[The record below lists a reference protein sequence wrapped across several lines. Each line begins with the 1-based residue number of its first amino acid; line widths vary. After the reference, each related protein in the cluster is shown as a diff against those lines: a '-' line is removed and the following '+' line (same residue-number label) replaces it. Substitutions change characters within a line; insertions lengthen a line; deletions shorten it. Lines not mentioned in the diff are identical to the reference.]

1 MQFRCMSPLK
11 GDMCLNCL
19 YLLLVICGRVK
30 QRVRHCWF
38 SVSVACISVATRI
51 DVFVFR
57 PVRASFV
64 LGLICILP
72 LDLMNFARVD
82 P

>member
-1 MQFRCMSPLK
+1 MATLYVQDDDTAVAKTSPNPRKNVL
-11 GDMCLNCL
+11 
-19 YLLLVICGRVK
+19 
-30 QRVRHCWF
+30 HCWF

-57 PVRASFV
+57 PVLAPFA
-64 LGLICILP
+64 LDLIFILP
-72 LDLMNFARVD
+72 LDLMHFTRVD

>member
-1 MQFRCMSPLK
+1 M
-11 GDMCLNCL
+11 
-19 YLLLVICGRVK
+19 K

-51 DVFVFR
+51 DVFAFR
-57 PVRASFV
+57 PVLVFFV
-64 LGLICILP
+64 LDLICILP
-72 LDLMNFARVD
+72 LDLMHVARVD

>member
-1 MQFRCMSPLK
+1 MSELHVEPL
-11 GDMCLNCL
+11 
-19 YLLLVICGRVK
+19 ICGRVK

-38 SVSVACISVATRI
+38 SVSVACISVATTI

-57 PVRASFV
+57 PVLASFA
-64 LGLICILP
+64 LDLICILP
-72 LDLMNFARVD
+72 LDLMHFARVD